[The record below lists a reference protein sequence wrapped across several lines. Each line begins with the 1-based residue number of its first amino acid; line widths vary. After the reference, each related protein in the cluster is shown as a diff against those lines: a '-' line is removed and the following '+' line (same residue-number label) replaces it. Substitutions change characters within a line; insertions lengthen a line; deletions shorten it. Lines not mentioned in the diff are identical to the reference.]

1 MTGPVRLLVADDHPV
16 VRDGLRGMFESDP
29 GFAVV
34 GEAGSGPEAVALV
47 TALEARRD
55 DGIDVVVLDLR
66 MPDGG
71 GVEAIRRLRAA
82 GASCRILVLTTYD
95 TDRDIRD
102 AMEAGADGYL
112 LKDTRRDDLLRAVR
126 DVASGRP
133 VLAPQAL
140 RVLSRRDRE
149 EAPTPRELEVLR
161 VIAEGGTNRAAADR
175 LFVSEA
181 TVKTHLLRLYAKL
194 GVRDR
199 AAAVRAGYERGL
211 L

>member
-1 MTGPVRLLVADDHPV
+1 MSEPIRVLVVDDHPV
-16 VRDGLRGMFESDP
+16 VRDGLRGMFGSDP
-29 GFAVV
+29 GLTVV
-34 GEAGSGPEAVALV
+34 GEASSGPEAVAVVASLGG
-47 TALEARRD
+47 
-55 DGIDVVVLDLR
+55 DGVDVVVLDLR
-66 MPDGG
+66 MPGGG
-71 GVEAIRRLRAA
+71 GVEAIRRLRAT
-82 GASCRILVLTTYD
+82 GAACRVLVVTTYD

-126 DVASGRP
+126 DVAAGRP

-140 RVLSRRDRE
+140 RALSQRGHE
-149 EAPTPRELEVLR
+149 NALTPRELEVLR
-161 VIAEGGTNRAAADR
+161 LVAAGGTNRAAADR